1 MSITWNE
8 YMKSMTGFAKSENND
23 HGINAIVEIKSVNGR
38 YLEPSIKL
46 PRTLSSKE
54 IEVRD
59 MLRKALNRGSVFVN
73 VQVEYAEGEAKIPHI
88 NIDKAK
94 AIHTMLQNVQKELH
108 SDDAVSLDQVLTFS
122 QHFIESDKDDIAEL
136 QWSVVREAL
145 KQALKSLD
153 AAKTQE
159 GNELSADMLMR
170 IDTIEQSLVY
180 VEERSKTRIPEERE
194 RLRQKLALLLD
205 NDEIEEHRLNQEII
219 ILADKLDVSEESVRL
234 RSHIK
239 YFRDL
244 LKDSEPIGRKLNFL
258 TQELNREINT
268 IGSKAND
275 AEIARVVVGM
285 KEELERIREQA
296 QNIE

>member
-1 MSITWNE
+1 
-8 YMKSMTGFAKSENND
+8 MKSMTGFAKSENNE

-73 VQVEYAEGEAKIPHI
+73 VQVEYAEGEAKIPSI
-88 NIDKAK
+88 NIDKAR
-94 AIHTMLQNVQKELH
+94 AIHGMLQNLQKELQ
-108 SDDAVSLDQVLTFS
+108 SDDSVNLNQVLTFS

-136 QWSVVREAL
+136 QWTVVREAL

-153 AAKTQE
+153 TVKTQE

-170 IDTIEQSLVY
+170 INTIEQSLVY

-205 NDEIEEHRLNQEII
+205 NEEIEEHRMNQEII

-239 YFRDL
+239 YFREL
-244 LKDSEPIGRKLNFL
+244 LNDSEPIGRKLNFL

-275 AEIARVVVGM
+275 ADIARIVVGM

>member
-1 MSITWNE
+1 
-8 YMKSMTGFAKSENND
+8 MKSMTGFAKSEIND
-23 HGINAIVEIKSVNGR
+23 HGIHAIVEIKSVNGR
-38 YLEPSIKL
+38 YLEPTIKL

-73 VQVEYAEGEAKIPHI
+73 VQVEYAEGEAKIPGI
-88 NIDKAK
+88 NIGKAK
-94 AIHTMLQNVQKELH
+94 AIHDMLKQLQQELQIDNQVH
-108 SDDAVSLDQVLTFS
+108 LNQVLSFS
-122 QHFIESDKDDIAEL
+122 QHFIESEKDDIAEM
-136 QWSVVREAL
+136 QWNVVREAM
-145 KQALKSLD
+145 KQALKALD
-153 AAKTQE
+153 TARTNE

-170 IDTIEQSLVY
+170 INMIEQSLGY

-194 RLRQKLALLLD
+194 RLRQKLSILLD

-239 YFRDL
+239 YFREL
-244 LKDSEPIGRKLNFL
+244 LNDAEPIGRKLNFL

-275 AEIARVVVGM
+275 ADIAQIVVGM

>member
-1 MSITWNE
+1 
-8 YMKSMTGFAKSENND
+8 MKSMTGFAKSENND

-94 AIHTMLQNVQKELH
+94 AIHSMLQNVQKELH
-108 SDDAVSLDQVLTFS
+108 SDDAVSLDQLLTFS

-145 KQALKSLD
+145 TQALKSLD

-239 YFRDL
+239 YFREL

-275 AEIARVVVGM
+275 ADIARSVVGM

>member
-1 MSITWNE
+1 
-8 YMKSMTGFAKSENND
+8 MKSMTGFAKSENND

-73 VQVEYAEGEAKIPHI
+73 VQVEYAEGEAKIPSI

-94 AIHTMLQNVQKELH
+94 AIHGMLQNLQKELQ
-108 SDDAVSLDQVLTFS
+108 SDDSVNLNQVLTFS

-136 QWSVVREAL
+136 QWTVVREAL

-153 AAKTQE
+153 AVKTQE

-170 IDTIEQSLVY
+170 INTIEQSLVY

-205 NDEIEEHRLNQEII
+205 NDEIEEHRMNQEII

-239 YFRDL
+239 YFREL
-244 LKDSEPIGRKLNFL
+244 LNDSEPIGRKLNFL

-275 AEIARVVVGM
+275 ADIARIVVGM

>member
-1 MSITWNE
+1 
-8 YMKSMTGFAKSENND
+8 MKSMTGFAKSENND

-94 AIHTMLQNVQKELH
+94 AIHSMLQNVQKELH
-108 SDDAVSLDQVLTFS
+108 SNDAVSLDQLLTFS

-145 KQALKSLD
+145 TQALKSLD
-153 AAKTQE
+153 TVKTQE

-170 IDTIEQSLVY
+170 IDTIEQSLAY

-239 YFRDL
+239 YFREL

-275 AEIARVVVGM
+275 ADIARTVVGM

>member
-1 MSITWNE
+1 
-8 YMKSMTGFAKSENND
+8 MKSMTGFAKSENNE

-73 VQVEYAEGEAKIPHI
+73 VQVEYAEGEAKIPSI
-88 NIDKAK
+88 NIDKAR
-94 AIHTMLQNVQKELH
+94 AIHGMLQNLQKELQ
-108 SDDAVSLDQVLTFS
+108 SDDSVNLNQVLTFS

-136 QWSVVREAL
+136 QWTVVREAL

-153 AAKTQE
+153 TVKTQE

-170 IDTIEQSLVY
+170 INTIEQSLVY

-205 NDEIEEHRLNQEII
+205 NEEIEEHRMNQEII

-239 YFRDL
+239 YFREL
-244 LKDSEPIGRKLNFL
+244 LNDSEPIGRKLNFL

-275 AEIARVVVGM
+275 ADIARIVVVM

>member
-1 MSITWNE
+1 
-8 YMKSMTGFAKSENND
+8 MKSMTGFAKSEIND
-23 HGINAIVEIKSVNGR
+23 HGIHAIVEIKSVNGR
-38 YLEPSIKL
+38 YLEPTIKL

-73 VQVEYAEGEAKIPHI
+73 VQVEYAEGEAKIPGI
-88 NIDKAK
+88 NIGKAK
-94 AIHTMLQNVQKELH
+94 AIHDMLKQLQQELQIDNQVH
-108 SDDAVSLDQVLTFS
+108 LNQVLTFS
-122 QHFIESDKDDIAEL
+122 QHFIESEKDDIAEM
-136 QWSVVREAL
+136 QWNVVREAM
-145 KQALKSLD
+145 KQALKALD
-153 AAKTQE
+153 TARTNE

-170 IDTIEQSLVY
+170 INMIEQSLGY

-194 RLRQKLALLLD
+194 RLRQKLSILLD

-239 YFRDL
+239 YFREL
-244 LKDSEPIGRKLNFL
+244 LNDAEPIGRKLNFL

-275 AEIARVVVGM
+275 ADIAQIVVGM